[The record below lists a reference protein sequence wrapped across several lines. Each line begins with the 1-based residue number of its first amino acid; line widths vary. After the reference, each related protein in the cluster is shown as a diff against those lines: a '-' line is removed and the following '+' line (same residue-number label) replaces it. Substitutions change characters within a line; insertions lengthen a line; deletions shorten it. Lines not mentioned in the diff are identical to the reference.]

1 MPLRRGLY
9 DTMGEHSGGSAEMS
23 GQTWTPAPKK
33 GVLPLHPMTF
43 GTILGRAFAALRHN
57 PKVLFGF
64 AILVQFVAGI
74 VTAGVLLLVGW
85 FIAARIA
92 SVPTNSPDYGAIVAG
107 SVALGIVAA
116 ILVALATV
124 AFVSVIQGLVAAD
137 VSYAALSQK
146 APLRLLWRRVKPA
159 FWRLFAYSLLQSL
172 AALIWI
178 AFVFGV
184 VFGILSAGG
193 FDSGSSIALAIGI
206 GLLLVLGS
214 IPLYIWLTT
223 KLLVVPSVLVL
234 EHAPLRTALV
244 RSWRLIRGRFW
255 VAFGVTVVI
264 GLVMGFAVQ
273 VVAFP
278 ASIVSSLLTGVITPT
293 GAEDVSAW
301 IGVIVANVA
310 PQVLVLA
317 VQAIAIVVQGTG
329 ATLVYLD
336 SRMRYEGLDQ
346 ALVKHVDLVSQ
357 GAALDQLD
365 DPYVVDPTRAVS
377 KQPPIVQTPVQPA
390 YPAYGHPAYPAQN
403 GYPAQQGYLAQPGY
417 PAQPGHP
424 PQPGYPSQPAPY
436 AQPGYAANGYTAPPP
451 PAPPQ
456 PQFAALPAEQSQ
468 EPAVIPS
475 PSNSPWAAP
484 GSDA

>member
-1 MPLRRGLY
+1 
-9 DTMGEHSGGSAEMS
+9 MS

-33 GVLPLHPMTF
+33 GVFPLHPMTF
-43 GTILGRAFAALRHN
+43 GVILGRAFAALRHN

-64 AILVQFVAGI
+64 AVLVQFVVGI
-74 VTAGVLLLVGW
+74 VTAGVMLLVGW

-92 SVPTNSPDYGAIVAG
+92 SVPTYSPDYGAIVAG
-107 SVALGIVAA
+107 SVALGVVAA

-146 APLRLLWRRVKPA
+146 APLKLLWRRVKPA

-172 AALIWI
+172 AALLWI

-193 FDSGSSIALAIGI
+193 FDSASSIALAIGI

-255 VAFGVTVVI
+255 VAFGVTIVI

-278 ASIVSSLLTGVITPT
+278 ASIVSSLLTGVIAPT
-293 GAEDVSAW
+293 GTEDVSAW

-329 ATLVYLD
+329 ATLIYID

-346 ALVKHVDLVSQ
+346 ALVKHVELTSQ
-357 GAALDQLD
+357 GVSPDQLD

-377 KQPPIVQTPVQPA
+377 KQPPIVQTPAQLA
-390 YPAYGHPAYPAQN
+390 YPAYGYA
-403 GYPAQQGYLAQPGY
+403 AQPGY
-417 PAQPGHP
+417 PAQPAYP
-424 PQPGYPSQPAPY
+424 AQPGYPAQAGYPAYASPAQPAPY
-436 AQPGYAANGYTAPPP
+436 A
-451 PAPPQ
+451 
-456 PQFAALPAEQSQ
+456 
-468 EPAVIPS
+468 
-475 PSNSPWAAP
+475 
-484 GSDA
+484 